1 LKDDKERYIKYKI
14 FVLRYKYGYVLQE
27 IVDMQITNK
36 KKSMIDN
43 YTKEIIE
50 IIKNKIQS
58 LKIDN
63 TEKFIT
69 ELLDVIDKK
78 LKNWY
83 NW

>member
-1 LKDDKERYIKYKI
+1 
-14 FVLRYKYGYVLQE
+14 
-27 IVDMQITNK
+27 MQITNK

-78 LKNWY
+78 LKN
-83 NW
+83 